1 MPTYPIH
8 PCCYCGRTEAG
19 LSCTMGQKVNCRKY
33 QLYLQKLHNMKAQ
46 PVLIRELK
54 YLLKTKYG
62 DS

>member
-1 MPTYPIH
+1 
-8 PCCYCGRTEAG
+8 
-19 LSCTMGQKVNCRKY
+19 MGQKVNCRKY